1 MFAPLTPYDQWKL
14 ASPYEDRDILCETED
29 EEYDDDSWLEDDDD
43 YDSSLE
49 DDYEDDSW
57 LDDDDDGFDDD
68 EYDCGPQ

>member
-1 MFAPLTPYDQWKL
+1 MFLPLSDYDQWKL

-29 EEYDDDSWLEDDDD
+29 EEYDDDSWLEDDW
-43 YDSSLE
+43 DSDLE
-49 DDYEDDSW
+49 DDDYEDDSW